1 MNTSGLDAFVQ
12 KDGQMDVSESARE
25 RLTTRREISRE
36 MVVVSKSVRDITRQ
50 YAKVMAETHS
60 WVNLASWVR
69 TKWEKDNRNFHKD
82 LLASSK
88 RLQDLIDNDKCS
100 KEVLDAWFNF
110 EKRGYKDG
118 LVHEIRRHL
127 GIGREICQSIQDC
140 LSSQ

>member
-36 MVVVSKSVRDITRQ
+36 MVVVSKSVRDVTRQ
-50 YAKVMAETHS
+50 YAQVMAETHS

-69 TKWEKDNRNFHKD
+69 TKWEKDTRSLQKD

-88 RLQDLIDNDKCS
+88 RLQELIDNNKCS
-100 KEVLDAWFNF
+100 KEVLEAWCKI
-110 EKRGYKDG
+110 ERRSYKDG
-118 LVHEIRRHL
+118 LLHDIRKHL
-127 GIGREICQSIQDC
+127 VVGKEICQSIQDC